1 MELKGGWTTHFW
13 NGFVDRQEIGP
24 GQGAAGLRR
33 QEEKGIHSFDSEI
46 LEVHLVCLALC
57 WALEIQQ

>member
-1 MELKGGWTTHFW
+1 M
-13 NGFVDRQEIGP
+13 DRQETGP
-24 GQGAAGLRR
+24 GQGAAGLRW
-33 QEEKGIHSFDSEI
+33 QEEKGIHSANSEI